1 MSKWYQGNGKNSEV
15 VLYSKVRLACKP
27 CGYAVSEQNEQGNKA
42 VGDKKNLR
50 NAEKQARVM
59 AQEFDVIDL
68 SAVSKIKAVSYAE
81 KQLISADFAKQR
93 ETSAFMLS
101 KDEDVSIMICE
112 EDHRPKSTRS
122 HRVKTLTR
130 HTKKQTKSTI
140 YLSTILKSHFQI
152 NWDF

>member
-1 MSKWYQGNGKNSEV
+1 M
-15 VLYSKVRLACKP
+15 
-27 CGYAVSEQNEQGNKA
+27 
-42 VGDKKNLR
+42 
-50 NAEKQARVM
+50 
-59 AQEFDVIDL
+59 
-68 SAVSKIKAVSYAE
+68 SKIKAVSYAE

-112 EDHRPKSTRS
+112 EDHIKINSFAPGQD
-122 HRVKTLTR
+122 LDAAYE
-130 HTKKQTKSTI
+130 KQTKSTI